1 MFQLFDLV
9 GKIVDL
15 RRSLRRLREL
25 REERRTRD
33 ATTGPQAEAGVAP
46 AAERSEHENG

>member
-15 RRSLRRLREL
+15 RRSLRRIREL
-25 REERRTRD
+25 REQRRAAA
-33 ATTGPQAEAGVAP
+33 ATPQAGPSVAP
-46 AAERSEHENG
+46 AAERTDHENG

>member
-15 RRSLRRLREL
+15 RRSLRRIREL
-25 REERRTRD
+25 REQRR
-33 ATTGPQAEAGVAP
+33 AAAAGPHAEAIVAP
-46 AAERSEHENG
+46 AADRPEHENS